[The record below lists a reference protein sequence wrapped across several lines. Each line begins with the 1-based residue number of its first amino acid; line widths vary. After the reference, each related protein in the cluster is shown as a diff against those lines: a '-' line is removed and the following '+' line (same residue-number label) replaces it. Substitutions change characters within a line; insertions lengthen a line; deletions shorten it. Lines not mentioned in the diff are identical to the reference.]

1 MEHGS
6 LERNQSYLYQEVSG
20 SKESISELARRVGS
34 LKAHNGMKM
43 ATTMPV
49 SVPMPLLCHF
59 VFLHCSVGTQQNHL
73 HNLQVGQFQLQ
84 AELNVLGQQVVD
96 LARSQDHKAQE
107 KTIEILKYVCVAMW
121 VTSVIL

>member
-1 MEHGS
+1 M
-6 LERNQSYLYQEVSG
+6 YQEVGG

-49 SVPMPLLCHF
+49 SVPMPFLCHF
-59 VFLHCSVGTQQNHL
+59 IFLHCSVETQQNHL
-73 HNLQVGQFQLQ
+73 HNLQVGQFPLQ

-96 LARSQDHKAQE
+96 LARCQDHKAQE
-107 KTIEILKYVCVAMW
+107 KTIEILRA
-121 VTSVIL
+121 TSVLL